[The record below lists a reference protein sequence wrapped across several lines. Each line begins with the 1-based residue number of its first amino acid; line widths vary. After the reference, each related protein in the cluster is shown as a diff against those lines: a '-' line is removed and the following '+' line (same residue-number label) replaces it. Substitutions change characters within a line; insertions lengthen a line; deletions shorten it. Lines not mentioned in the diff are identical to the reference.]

1 MRIGYQ
7 VRYRLLKV
15 STIEFDLNLLGII
28 DTNLHLEAVLW
39 ILEKNKLIT
48 LSENPFFYGNLPE
61 LYGSDFCKDPLG
73 FGKELRNIFQDN
85 GSDPVLNVLTDR
97 AHHVYVK
104 LDDGY
109 RVFGNGWKPD
119 GHLILKGWV
128 YLMLVS
134 VY

>member
-1 MRIGYQ
+1 M
-7 VRYRLLKV
+7 
-15 STIEFDLNLLGII
+15 LGKI
-28 DTNLHLEAVLW
+28 DTNISLEAVLW
-39 ILEKNKLIT
+39 ILVQQKRIT
-48 LSENPFFYGNLPE
+48 LSENPSFYESLPE

-85 GSDPVLNVLTDR
+85 GSDPALNVLTDR

-128 YLMLVS
+128 YLMLAS
-134 VY
+134 TH